1 MKAVLHSQTFSQL
14 TQRFPI
20 PINCYFVREEDG
32 LTLIDTGFYRDAK
45 PFLKAAKE
53 HGADI
58 RRIVLTHADSD
69 HIATLDKLH
78 EALPD
83 AEIVIGVGEAERLSK
98 TKASKLLREGDE
110 VGSLEVIDVP
120 GHSQGQIA
128 LFDKRDRTLIGGDAF
143 QTQGGIAVA
152 GVVRPL
158 FPLPAWFTKDKA
170 LAVQSAKKLLAFNPS
185 RLAVGHG
192 KVLEQPLA
200 AMTKAIAEAE
210 RSLSSASVTP
220 SKKSNTS
227 FERQIL

>member
-1 MKAVLHSQTFSQL
+1 MNAIPHSQTFTQL
-14 TQRFPI
+14 MQRFPI

-32 LTLIDTGFYRDAK
+32 LTLIDTGFYTSAK
-45 PFLKAAKE
+45 RFLKAARE
-53 HGADI
+53 QGAEI

-78 EALPD
+78 EALPN
-83 AEIVIGVGEAERLSK
+83 AEVMIGVGEAERLTK
-98 TKASKLLREGDE
+98 TKASRLLEEGDK

-128 LFDKRDRTLIGGDAF
+128 LFDRRDRTLIVGDAF

-152 GVVRPL
+152 GVVRPF

-170 LAVQSAKKLLAFNPS
+170 LAVQSARKLLAFNPS

-192 KVLEQPLA
+192 RVLEQPLA
-200 AMTKAIAEAE
+200 AMTKAVTEAE
-210 RSLSSASVTP
+210 QSMKLRLQV
-220 SKKSNTS
+220 
-227 FERQIL
+227 R